1 MLRLEALPAGF
12 VYRGST
18 DVSETERMTFLPQL
32 SFTRRLGFRG
42 YDGCQTPV
50 TSCEDIEG
58 REFAGMDLDQGQ
70 WHWQRI

>member
-18 DVSETERMTFLPQL
+18 DVTETGKMTFPPQL
-32 SFTRRLGFRG
+32 SFARRLGFRR
-42 YDGCQTPV
+42 YDGCQTSV

-70 WHWQRI
+70 